1 MKPQNHILLFCV
13 LFLASA
19 FPAMAQVEKAAMKTA
34 GISCGVC
41 AAVSEVYLRKLPSID
56 QITISK
62 KNEAVMVSYKPG
74 SSFQPKDL
82 RDALSKTD
90 ATITSMQISA
100 RGRVQEQAGKQFCI
114 AGKDK
119 FILVSA
125 PNSPQVPKD
134 TPVLIEAVVN
144 DRATPMELKVMT
156 VKALGQ

>member
-1 MKPQNHILLFCV
+1 MYRAFGLLQPSSEFTV
-13 LFLASA
+13 DEAHTRLTAK
-19 FPAMAQVEKAAMKTA
+19 FPGFNIARR
-34 GISCGVC
+34 G
-41 AAVSEVYLRKLPSID
+41 D

-82 RDALSKTD
+82 RDALGKTD

-100 RGRVQEQAGKQFCI
+100 RGRVQEQAGKQFFI

>member
-1 MKPQNHILLFCV
+1 MKPQNHIFLLCA
-13 LFLASA
+13 LLLASA
-19 FPAMAQVEKAAMKTA
+19 FPALAQVERAAMKTQ

-41 AAVSEVYLRKLPSID
+41 AAVSEVYLRKLASID

-82 RDALSKTD
+82 RDALGKTD

-100 RGRVQEQAGKQFCI
+100 RGRVQEQAGKQVFI

-119 FILVSA
+119 FVLVSA
-125 PNSPQVPKD
+125 PTSPQVPKD
-134 TPVLIEAVVN
+134 TPILIEAVVN
-144 DRATPMELKVMT
+144 DRATPMELRVMS
-156 VKALGQ
+156 VKPLP

>member
-1 MKPQNHILLFCV
+1 MKIQKYIFPL
-13 LFLASA
+13 SA
-19 FPAMAQVEKAAMKTA
+19 FVLTTALPVMAQVEKAAMKTA
-34 GISCGVC
+34 GISCGVR
-41 AAVSEVYLRKLPSID
+41 AAVSEVYLRRLPSLD

-74 SSFQPKDL
+74 ASFQPKDL
-82 RDALSKTD
+82 RDALGKTD

-100 RGRVQEQAGKQFCI
+100 RGRVQEQAGKQFFI

-144 DRATPMELKVMT
+144 DRANPMELRVMT
-156 VKALGQ
+156 YKPLP

>member
-1 MKPQNHILLFCV
+1 MKPQNHILLFCG
-13 LFLASA
+13 LLLASA
-19 FPAMAQVEKAAMKTA
+19 FPAMAQVERAAMKTA

-74 SSFQPKDL
+74 TSFQPKDL
-82 RDALSKTD
+82 RDALGKTD

-100 RGRVQEQAGKQFCI
+100 RGRVQEQAGKQFFI

-144 DRATPMELKVMT
+144 DRATPMELRVMT
-156 VKALGQ
+156 VKPLGQ